1 MVLKKSLVKSR
12 IGANGTFA
20 KLLWLDLRPVFFLAL
35 IFFINFIGRM
45 ILSPLLPTIE
55 KELAISHGQA
65 GSFFF
70 LMSAGYVIGLLGSGF
85 FASRSNHRIT
95 VVVSSTGVGFA
106 LLCISLSNSLWTMRT
121 GLFCLGLTAGLY
133 IPSAIA
139 TITAL
144 VEQRRW
150 GKAIAIHELAPN
162 LAFFAAPFIAQGFLG
177 WSNWRM
183 ALSCIGAASLIVGLT
198 YHRFGRGGEFPG
210 ESPASNAFA
219 TLIHMPAFWL
229 MVVLFGIGVSTTIG
243 VYAMLPLYLVSERH
257 LDQSWANTVVAL
269 SRSYGP
275 LLGLV
280 GGLVSDRLGPRRT
293 MIMSLA
299 FTGIVTILLGPASG
313 RWISAIVILQPL
325 LAVWFFPAGFAVLAA
340 ITRPDARNLAVAFT
354 VPAGYIIGGGAVPA
368 FIGIMG
374 DAGFFAIGYVVTGVF
389 ILVGAALAL
398 LLRFPAREDGS
409 R

>member
-1 MVLKKSLVKSR
+1 MVLKKSLVESR
-12 IGANGTFA
+12 IGANDPFD
-20 KLLWLDLRPVFFLAL
+20 KPLWPDLRPVFFLAL

-55 KELAISHGQA
+55 KELAASHSQA

-85 FASRSNHRIT
+85 FASRSDHKIT
-95 VVVSSTGVGFA
+95 IVVSSTGVGCA
-106 LLCISLSNSLWTMRT
+106 LLGISLSGSLWTMRA

-144 VEQRRW
+144 VEQPRW

-162 LAFFAAPFIAQGFLG
+162 LAFFAAPFIAQGFLA
-177 WSNWRM
+177 WSNWRT
-183 ALSCIGAASLIVGLT
+183 ALSCIGVASLIVGLT
-198 YHRFGRGGEFPG
+198 YHRFGRGGDFPG

-243 VYAMLPLYLVSERH
+243 VYAMLPLYLVSDRH
-257 LDQSWANTVVAL
+257 LDQSWANMVVAV

-275 LLGLV
+275 ILGLL
-280 GGLVSDRLGPRRT
+280 GGLVSDKVGPKRT
-293 MIMSLA
+293 ITISLA
-299 FTGIVTILLGPASG
+299 FTGVVTILLGPASN
-313 RWISAIVILQPL
+313 RWISVVVIVQPL
-325 LAVWFFPAGFAVLAA
+325 LAVWFFPAAFAALAA

-354 VPAGYIIGGGAVPA
+354 VPAGYIIGGGVVPA

-374 DAGFFAIGYVVTGVF
+374 DLGSFAIGYAVTGAF
-389 ILVGAALAL
+389 ILAGAALAL
-398 LLRFPAREDGS
+398 LLRLPARENGS

>member
-1 MVLKKSLVKSR
+1 
-12 IGANGTFA
+12 
-20 KLLWLDLRPVFFLAL
+20 
-35 IFFINFIGRM
+35 
-45 ILSPLLPTIE
+45 
-55 KELAISHGQA
+55 
-65 GSFFF
+65 
-70 LMSAGYVIGLLGSGF
+70 
-85 FASRSNHRIT
+85 
-95 VVVSSTGVGFA
+95 
-106 LLCISLSNSLWTMRT
+106 
-121 GLFCLGLTAGLY
+121 
-133 IPSAIA
+133 
-139 TITAL
+139 
-144 VEQRRW
+144 
-150 GKAIAIHELAPN
+150 
-162 LAFFAAPFIAQGFLG
+162 
-177 WSNWRM
+177 M

-229 MVVLFGIGVSTTIG
+229 MVVLFGIGVSTKIG

-374 DAGFFAIGYVVTGVF
+374 DAVF
-389 ILVGAALAL
+389 LRSAMSSREFSFWWAL
-398 LLRFPAREDGS
+398 RWRCY
-409 R
+409 

>member
-20 KLLWLDLRPVFFLAL
+20 KPLWLDLRPVFFLAL

-70 LMSAGYVIGLLGSGF
+70 LMSAGYVVGLLGSGF
-85 FASRSNHRIT
+85 FAARSNHKIT
-95 VVVSSTGVGFA
+95 ISISSTGVGFA
-106 LLCISLSNSLWTMRT
+106 LLGVSLSSGLWTMRA

-144 VEQRRW
+144 VERPRW

-162 LAFFAAPFIAQGFLG
+162 LAFFAAPFTAQGFLA
-177 WSNWRM
+177 WSDWRM
-183 ALSCIGAASLIVGLT
+183 ALGSIGVASLIVGFT
-198 YHRFGRGGEFPG
+198 YQRFGRGGEFSG

-243 VYAMLPLYLVSERH
+243 VYAMLPLYLVSDRH
-257 LDQSWANTVVAL
+257 IEQSWANTVVAV

-275 LLGLV
+275 ILGLL
-280 GGLVSDRLGPRRT
+280 GGLVSDKVGPKRT
-293 MIMSLA
+293 IIISLA
-299 FTGIVTILLGPASG
+299 FTAVLTTLLGPASN
-313 RWISAIVILQPL
+313 RWISVVVILQPL
-325 LAVWFFPAGFAVLAA
+325 LAVWFFPAAFAALAA

-354 VPAGYIIGGGAVPA
+354 VPAGYIIGGGVVPA
-368 FIGIMG
+368 FIGFMG
-374 DAGFFAIGYVVTGVF
+374 DAGFFAVGYVLTGIF
-389 ILVGAALAL
+389 ILAGAVLAL
-398 LLRFPAREDGS
+398 LLRLPRNSGLH
-409 R
+409 